1 MIKIEA
7 TRKDG
12 KIINL
17 SVKGH
22 ANSAPKGED
31 LVCAA
36 VSSILVGGCNALK
49 EPNCFAI
56 KLNEGDASV
65 VEVSH
70 ANEHDYEVLEVML
83 VQFKSVEETSPKFLK
98 VIEKGN

>member
-17 SVKGH
+17 TVKGH

-36 VSSILVGGCNALK
+36 VSSVLVGGCNALNQ
-49 EPNCFAI
+49 PNCFAI
-56 KLNEGDASV
+56 KLDSGDTSIS
-65 VEVSH
+65 EKSI
-70 ANEHDYEVLEVML
+70 ANKHDYEVLETMI
-83 VQFKSVEETSPKFLK
+83 VQFKTVEESSRKFLQ

>member
-17 SVKGH
+17 TVKGH

-36 VSSILVGGCNALK
+36 VSSVLVGGCNALSQ
-49 EPNCFAI
+49 PNCFAI
-56 KLNEGDASV
+56 KLNEGDAFIS
-65 VEVSH
+65 ELSI
-70 ANEHDYEVLEVML
+70 ANKHDYEVLETMMI
-83 VQFKSVEETSPKFLK
+83 QFKTIEESSKKFLQ

>member
-12 KIINL
+12 KIISL
-17 SVKGH
+17 TVKGH
-22 ANSAPKGED
+22 ANSAPHGED

-36 VSSILVGGCNALK
+36 VSSILVGGCNAINN
-49 EPNCFAI
+49 PNCFAI
-56 KLNEGDASV
+56 NLNEGDASII
-65 VEVSH
+65 EKEH
-70 ANEHDYEVLEVML
+70 ANEHDYEVLETML
-83 VQFKSVEETSPKFLK
+83 IQFKTVEETSKKFLK

>member
-7 TRKDG
+7 TRKNG
-12 KIINL
+12 KIVNL
-17 SVKGH
+17 TVKGH

-36 VSSILVGGCNALK
+36 VSSILVGGCNAINQ
-49 EPNCFAI
+49 PNCFAI
-56 KLNEGDASV
+56 KLDSGDASIS
-65 VEVSH
+65 ELSH
-70 ANEHDYEVLEVML
+70 ANEHDYEVLETMMI
-83 VQFKSVEETSPKFLK
+83 QFKTIEASYGKFLQ

>member
-7 TRKDG
+7 TRNNG
-12 KIINL
+12 KIISL
-17 SVKGH
+17 TVKGH

-36 VSSILVGGCNALK
+36 VSTVLVGGCNALK

-65 VEVSH
+65 VEISH

-83 VQFKSVEETSPKFLK
+83 VQFKSVEETSSKFLK

>member
-17 SVKGH
+17 TVKGH

-36 VSSILVGGCNALK
+36 VSSVLVGGCNALSQ
-49 EPNCFAI
+49 PNCFAI
-56 KLNEGDASV
+56 KLNEGDASIT
-65 VEVSH
+65 EKKH
-70 ANEHDYEVLEVML
+70 ANEHDYEVLETL
-83 VQFKSVEETSPKFLK
+83 IIQFKTIEEGNKKFLK

>member
-1 MIKIEA
+1 MIKITA

-12 KIINL
+12 KIIDL
-17 SVKGH
+17 IVKGH

-36 VSSILVGGCNALK
+36 VSSVLVGGCNALQN
-49 EPNCFAI
+49 PNCFAI
-56 KLNEGDASV
+56 KLDSGDAQIK
-65 VEVSH
+65 ELKH
-70 ANEHDYEVLEVML
+70 ASKHDYEVLETMII
-83 VQFKSVEETSPKFLK
+83 QFKTIEESSKKFLQ

>member
-12 KIINL
+12 KIVNL
-17 SVKGH
+17 TVKGH

-36 VSSILVGGCNALK
+36 VSSILVGGCNALSQ
-49 EPNCFAI
+49 PNCFAI
-56 KLNEGDASV
+56 KLDSGDASV
-65 VEVSH
+65 KEIKR
-70 ANEHDYEVLEVML
+70 ANEHDYEVLETML
-83 VQFKSVEETSPKFLK
+83 IQLKTVEETNSKFLQ

>member
-17 SVKGH
+17 TVKGH

-36 VSSILVGGCNALK
+36 VSSVLVGGCNALK
-49 EPNCFAI
+49 EPNCYAI
-56 KLNEGDASV
+56 KLNEGDASIR
-65 VEVSH
+65 ELSI
-70 ANEHDYEVLEVML
+70 ANKHDYEVLETMMI
-83 VQFKSVEETSPKFLK
+83 QFKTIEESSKKFLK

>member
-7 TRKDG
+7 TRKNG
-12 KIINL
+12 KITNL
-17 SVKGH
+17 TVKGH

-36 VSSILVGGCNALK
+36 VSSILVGGCNALSN
-49 EPNCFAI
+49 PNCFAI
-56 KLNEGDASV
+56 KLDSGDASIA
-65 VEVSH
+65 EIKC
-70 ANEHDYEVLEVML
+70 ANEHDYEVLETMI
-83 VQFKSVEETSPKFLK
+83 VQFKTVEESNSKFLH

>member
-1 MIKIEA
+1 MIKITA
-7 TRKDG
+7 IRNNG
-12 KIINL
+12 KIVNL
-17 SVKGH
+17 TVKGH
-22 ANSAPKGED
+22 ADSAPYGKD

-56 KLNEGDASV
+56 KLNEGDASIN
-65 VEVSH
+65 ELSH

-83 VQFKSVEETSPKFLK
+83 VQFKSVEETSKKFLK

>member
-17 SVKGH
+17 TVKGH

-36 VSSILVGGCNALK
+36 VSSILVGGCNALTQ
-49 EPNCFAI
+49 PNCFAI
-56 KLNEGDASV
+56 KLNEGDASITQK
-65 VEVSH
+65 EH
-70 ANEHDYEVLEVML
+70 ANEHDYEVLETL
-83 VQFKSVEETSPKFLK
+83 IIQFKTIEEGNKKFLK

>member
-1 MIKIEA
+1 MIKITA
-7 TRKDG
+7 TRNNG
-12 KIINL
+12 KIVNL
-17 SVKGH
+17 TVKGH
-22 ANSAPKGED
+22 ANSAPYGKD

-65 VEVSH
+65 TEISH

-83 VQFKSVEETSPKFLK
+83 VQFKSVEETSKKFLK

>member
-1 MIKIEA
+1 MIKITA
-7 TRKDG
+7 SRKNG

-17 SVKGH
+17 TVKGH
-22 ANSAPKGED
+22 ANSAPHGED

-36 VSSILVGGCNALK
+36 VSSILVGGCNALSQ
-49 EPNCFAI
+49 PNCFAI
-56 KLNEGDASV
+56 KLDSGDASV
-65 VEVSH
+65 TEISH

-83 VQFKSVEETSPKFLK
+83 VQFKSVEETSAKFLK

>member
-1 MIKIEA
+1 MIKITA
-7 TRKDG
+7 TRNNG
-12 KIINL
+12 KIISL
-17 SVKGH
+17 TVKGH
-22 ANSAPKGED
+22 ADSAPYGKD

-56 KLNEGDASV
+56 KLDEGDASIN
-65 VEVSH
+65 ELSH

-83 VQFKSVEETSPKFLK
+83 VQFKSVEETSKKFLK

>member
-1 MIKIEA
+1 MIKITA
-7 TRKDG
+7 TRNNG
-12 KIINL
+12 KIVNL
-17 SVKGH
+17 TVKGH

-36 VSSILVGGCNALK
+36 VSSILVGGCNALSQ
-49 EPNCFAI
+49 PNCFAI
-56 KLNEGDASV
+56 KLDSGDASIN
-65 VEVSH
+65 ELSH

-83 VQFKSVEETSPKFLK
+83 VQFKSVEETSKKFLK

>member
-1 MIKIEA
+1 MIKITA
-7 TRKDG
+7 TRNNG
-12 KIINL
+12 KIVNL
-17 SVKGH
+17 TVKGH
-22 ANSAPKGED
+22 ADSAPYGKD

-56 KLNEGDASV
+56 KLDEGDASV
-65 VEVSH
+65 TEISH

-83 VQFKSVEETSPKFLK
+83 VQFKSVEETSSKFLK

>member
-1 MIKIEA
+1 MIKITA
-7 TRKDG
+7 TRNNG
-12 KIINL
+12 KIVNL
-17 SVKGH
+17 TVKGH
-22 ANSAPKGED
+22 ADSAPYGKD

-56 KLNEGDASV
+56 KLDEGDASV
-65 VEVSH
+65 TEISH

-83 VQFKSVEETSPKFLK
+83 VQFKSVEETSKKFLK

>member
-1 MIKIEA
+1 MIKITA
-7 TRKDG
+7 TRNNG
-12 KIINL
+12 KIISL
-17 SVKGH
+17 TVKGH
-22 ANSAPKGED
+22 ANSAPHGED

-56 KLNEGDASV
+56 KLNEGDASII
-65 VEVSH
+65 EKEH
-70 ANEHDYEVLEVML
+70 ANEHDYEVLETMMI
-83 VQFKSVEETSPKFLK
+83 QFKTIEESSKKFLK

>member
-7 TRKDG
+7 TRKNG
-12 KIINL
+12 KIVNL
-17 SVKGH
+17 TVKGH

-36 VSSILVGGCNALK
+36 VSSILVGGCNALSQH
-49 EPNCFAI
+49 NCFAI
-56 KLNEGDASV
+56 KLDSGDASIS
-65 VEVSH
+65 EKSI
-70 ANEHDYEVLEVML
+70 ANKHDYEVLETMV
-83 VQFKSVEETSPKFLK
+83 VQFKTVEQSSHKFLQ

>member
-1 MIKIEA
+1 MIKITA
-7 TRKDG
+7 TRNNG
-12 KIINL
+12 KIVNL
-17 SVKGH
+17 TVKGH
-22 ANSAPKGED
+22 ANSAPYGKD

-56 KLNEGDASV
+56 KLDEGDASV
-65 VEVSH
+65 TEISH

-83 VQFKSVEETSPKFLK
+83 VQFKSVEETSKKFLK

>member
-12 KIINL
+12 KIVNL
-17 SVKGH
+17 TVKGH

-36 VSSILVGGCNALK
+36 VSSVLVGGCNALNQ
-49 EPNCFAI
+49 PNCFAI
-56 KLNEGDASV
+56 KLSEADASIS
-65 VEVSH
+65 ELSI
-70 ANEHDYEVLEVML
+70 ANKHDYEVLETMMI
-83 VQFKSVEETSPKFLK
+83 QFKTIEESNKKFLQ

>member
-17 SVKGH
+17 TVKGH
-22 ANSAPKGED
+22 ANSAPHGED

-36 VSSILVGGCNALK
+36 VSSVLVGGCNALK

-56 KLNEGDASV
+56 KLNEGDASIT
-65 VEVSH
+65 EKSN
-70 ANEHDYEVLEVML
+70 ANEHDYEVLETMMI
-83 VQFKSVEETSPKFLK
+83 QFKTIEESSKKFLK

>member
-17 SVKGH
+17 TVKGH

-36 VSSILVGGCNALK
+36 VSSILVGGCNAINQ
-49 EPNCFAI
+49 PNCFAI
-56 KLNEGDASV
+56 KLDSGDASIS
-65 VEVSH
+65 ELSH
-70 ANEHDYEVLEVML
+70 ANEHDYEVLETMMI
-83 VQFKSVEETSPKFLK
+83 QFKTIEASYGKFLQ

>member
-17 SVKGH
+17 TVKGH

-36 VSSILVGGCNALK
+36 VSSILVGGCNALNQ
-49 EPNCFAI
+49 PNCFAI
-56 KLNEGDASV
+56 KLDSGDASI

-83 VQFKSVEETSPKFLK
+83 VQFKSVEETSAKFLK